1 MGPLTKGAA
10 PHAWYLNRMVSLVFA
25 AVLFAAKAD
34 PATRVRIVQ
43 VPNAGE
49 AAEARITSD
58 GAIHLFYQLQG
69 TPYYVKSADGG
80 TPGRSGMRTGVAALQ
95 AADGVSLVA
104 WRHEDEVGWQLYS
117 EDGKPLG
124 APGSIQSPG
133 KGVAAVV
140 DREGRFLLL
149 Q

>member
-1 MGPLTKGAA
+1 VGPLTRGAA

-25 AVLFAAKAD
+25 AVLFAAKVD
-34 PATRVRIVQ
+34 PATRVRIVH

-49 AAEARITSD
+49 
-58 GAIHLFYQLQG
+58 
-69 TPYYVKSADGG
+69 VADGG

-117 EDGKPLG
+117 EDGKPPG